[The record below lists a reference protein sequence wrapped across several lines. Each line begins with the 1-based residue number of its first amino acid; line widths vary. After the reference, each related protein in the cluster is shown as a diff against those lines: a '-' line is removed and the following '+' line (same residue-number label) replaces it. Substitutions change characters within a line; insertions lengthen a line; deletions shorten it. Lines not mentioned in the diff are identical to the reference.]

1 MAVCRCI
8 PPSPCWKSLITGR
21 LLSPASIAKPG
32 SRRCATM
39 DARTTVSI
47 NQDIEAFIAWVD
59 ATFTGSAGAPAIQ
72 PDPAGRIY
80 STRLRRTLAYFIV
93 RRPGGLIAAALQYGH
108 VRSKGHPRVL
118 RRRRHHLAGRHRR
131 RAPGN
136 GALARRP

>member
-1 MAVCRCI
+1 MAGALAAVDVQDFA
-8 PPSPCWKSLITGR
+8 GG
-21 LLSPASIAKPG
+21 LLFPASIAKPG

-80 STRLRRTLAYFIV
+80 STRLR
-93 RRPGGLIAAALQYGH
+93 P
-108 VRSKGHPRVL
+108 
-118 RRRRHHLAGRHRR
+118 AG
-131 RAPGN
+131 
-136 GALARRP
+136 